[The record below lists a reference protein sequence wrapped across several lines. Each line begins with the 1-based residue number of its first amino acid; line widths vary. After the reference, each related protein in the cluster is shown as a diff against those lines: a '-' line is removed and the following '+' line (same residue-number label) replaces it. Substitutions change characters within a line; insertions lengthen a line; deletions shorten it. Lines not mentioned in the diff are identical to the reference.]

1 VRLAKGL
8 GEAGGWVG
16 VRDKAELGILG
27 AYLTDGDYAVLC
39 CAVRDL
45 PNLVWVTLAD
55 RLGGEEKRVL
65 SKWSG
70 HGGVGLGSVECTLL
84 ALRPLPLVLIPFMA
98 GGGWGSSI

>member
-1 VRLAKGL
+1 VSGIKPSWGYS
-8 GEAGGWVG
+8 
-16 VRDKAELGILG
+16 ELISQ
-27 AYLTDGDYAVLC
+27 TVSVLC
-39 CAVRDL
+39 CAVLDL
-45 PNLVWVTLAD
+45 PYLVWVTLAD